1 MLCRRLSP
9 QAAAEST
16 RHNSAVSGLVQ
27 NVEDGLEQ
35 LTAAS
40 EEAGVAALQAA
51 EPAAGDCEDGGDGS
65 GGVEGGQDVD
75 MADGDGGQVGAV
87 AVMGPDVVGIS
98 LSSHSISS
106 SARVWAIQSDCM
118 TRGSH

>member
-1 MLCRRLSP
+1 MRCCRLFP

-27 NVEDGLEQ
+27 NVEDGLQQ

-51 EPAAGDCEDGGDGS
+51 DPTAGDEDGGDAGAGS
-65 GGVEGGQDVD
+65 GGLEGGQDVD

-87 AVMGPDVVGIS
+87 AVQG
-98 LSSHSISS
+98 SSPT
-106 SARVWAIQSDCM
+106 AAANPA
-118 TRGSH
+118 